1 MPAWK
6 DVPPELIA
14 ECRYLYEE
22 TLTPTH
28 EIGARMGLSR
38 TAFYLRVQRW
48 NWQPRRYR
56 HSLAEDFSIASKP
69 DAQSTLQGTMAV
81 SPMDEAAA
89 DKVSPEQRPPVA
101 TRVSEIVHGQLD
113 LIACIQKQAWP
124 AQPAQAERSARIAA
138 LINRSVVEIIA
149 ATKSDDEAS
158 SDEADDDALP
168 SDPDELRRELAQR
181 IRQFIADRRSSGR
194 GIPDESRGEEA

>member
-1 MPAWK
+1 
-6 DVPPELIA
+6 
-14 ECRYLYEE
+14 
-22 TLTPTH
+22 
-28 EIGARMGLSR
+28 
-38 TAFYLRVQRW
+38 
-48 NWQPRRYR
+48 
-56 HSLAEDFSIASKP
+56 
-69 DAQSTLQGTMAV
+69 MAV

-89 DKVSPEQRPPVA
+89 DKISPEQRPPVA

-168 SDPDELRRELAQR
+168 SDLDELRRELAQR
-181 IRQFIADRRSSGR
+181 IRQFIEDRRSSGR
-194 GIPDESRGEEA
+194 GIP